1 MNLQFYLDFLKVRIG
16 MKQLQGKQHVTTA
29 RLINASSTVVKLT

>member
-1 MNLQFYLDFLKVRIG
+1 MTLQFYLDFLKVRIG
-16 MKQLQGKQHVTTA
+16 MIQGKQHVTTA